1 MHNYMKIKGLKSGKI
16 TSLHNSEKCNQLTC
30 VISVIS
36 ESKPHAK
43 HESHLHTTEVITE
56 VIPSFHGLR

>member
-1 MHNYMKIKGLKSGKI
+1 MKIKGLKSVKI

-30 VISVIS
+30 VISVTS
-36 ESKPHAK
+36 ESKLHLHAK

-56 VIPSFHGLR
+56 GIPSFHGLY